1 MRSAPIEAAGRE
13 VFLKIL
19 SIDTSSRAGSILLG
33 EDQKVLGEINLDSS
47 ETHSVR
53 LLSGVDYLLK
63 NLGIRLLDLDA
74 FAVVSGPG
82 SFTGIRIGLTTV
94 KGLADSTSKPVIPIT
109 ALEAWVEKFP
119 RLQGTIVPLIDARR
133 GEVYWAVFERVGEA
147 VRELTAGRVDKP
159 AQMLSQLVQDEILFI
174 GGGAAQYR
182 DLLINCHPPGWKVA
196 ACDPFLGRSMVPI
209 AYQRARHGQ
218 FTSALDLQAY
228 YLRRSDAEIYWKE
241 E

>member
-1 MRSAPIEAAGRE
+1 MRSAPIDAAGRK
-13 VFLKIL
+13 VALRIL
-19 SIDTSSRAGSILLG
+19 SVDTSSSAGSILLTDD
-33 EDQKVLGEINLDSS
+33 EKVLGEINLDSP

-53 LLSGVDYLLK
+53 LLSGIDYLLK
-63 NLGIRLLDLDA
+63 NLGLPLADVDA
-74 FAVVSGPG
+74 FAVISGPG
-82 SFTGIRIGLTTV
+82 SFTGIRIGLTTIKV
-94 KGLADSTSKPVIPIT
+94 LADSTSKPTIPIT

-119 RLQGTIVPLIDARR
+119 AQQGILAPLIDARR